1 MARLL
6 VLSLAT
12 STAADIAAS
21 PIRHRDLARQLIRS
35 SSSVAL
41 NLAEGDGR
49 RGRDRIH
56 FFRMAYASAQEAKTT
71 IEILAKS
78 GAVELET
85 ARQWYRQ
92 LHRIGGM
99 IWKLMEHG

>member
-12 STAADIAAS
+12 STAAEIAAS
-21 PIRHRDLARQLIRS
+21 SIRNRELARQLLRS

-41 NLAEGDGR
+41 NLAEGNGR
-49 RGRDRIH
+49 CGRDRVH
-56 FFRMAYASAQEAKTT
+56 FFRIAYASAQEAKTT

-78 GAVELET
+78 GAVDIET
-85 ARQWYRQ
+85 ARQWYRRM
-92 LHRIGGM
+92 HRIGGM
-99 IWKLMEHG
+99 IWAMMKHG

>member
-21 PIRHRDLARQLIRS
+21 SIRNRELARQLLRS

-41 NLAEGDGR
+41 NLAEGNGR
-49 RGRDRIH
+49 RGRDRVH
-56 FFRMAYASAQEAKTT
+56 FFRMAYASAQEAKTS

-78 GAVELET
+78 GAVDIET

-92 LHRIGGM
+92 MHRIGGM
-99 IWKLMEHG
+99 IWGMMKHG